1 MLIRRAMIFLG
12 MAAVALTLMLA
23 REMRSAS
30 GPDHG
35 AVVPAGKL
43 DSARWSDG
51 TLTIANLG
59 HSTLLMDWFGTRVI
73 SDPTLFNQVGLSL
86 DSLLTIGPR
95 RRVAPPLTP
104 AQLRNV
110 DVILITHAHMDHLD
124 LPSLRALPKRAVVV
138 ACSGCASLIRPLGFI
153 DVRELEWG
161 EHIEVRGLSVT
172 AMGARHWGVRWPPL
186 GRAYGYNSYVLE
198 RGGVRMLLACDSAL
212 TPLFASLVSDPPDI
226 AAFSIAA
233 YDPWIRNHANPEQ
246 VWEMFQQ
253 TGARYLI
260 PIHWGTFRLSKEPM
274 EEPMRRMLAAAGP
287 QAGRLILRQIGV
299 AWTLPPVARHE
310 AVDSATAF
318 PRRAKRR

>member
-1 MLIRRAMIFLG
+1 MLIHRAMIFLG
-12 MAAVALTLMLA
+12 VAAMALTLTLA

-30 GPDHG
+30 DPDDG
-35 AVVPAGKL
+35 TVTPAGKL
-43 DSARWSDG
+43 DPARWSDR

-59 HSTLLMDWFGTRVI
+59 HSALLIDWFGTRVI

-95 RRVAPPLTP
+95 RKVALPLTP
-104 AQLRNV
+104 AQLRNI

-124 LPSLRALPKRAVVV
+124 LPSLRALPKHAVVV

-161 EHIEVRGLSVT
+161 EHIEVRGLRVT
-172 AMGARHWGVRWPPL
+172 AMGARHWGMRWPPL
-186 GRAYGYNSYVLE
+186 GRSYGYNSYVLE
-198 RGGVRMLLACDSAL
+198 SGGVRMLLACDSAL
-212 TPLFASLVSDPPDI
+212 TPLFASLASDPPDI

-233 YDPWIRNHANPEQ
+233 YDPWIRSHANPEQ
-246 VWEMFQQ
+246 VWKMFQQ

-274 EEPMRRMLAAAGP
+274 DEPMRRMLAVAGP
-287 QAGRLILRQIGV
+287 EAERVILRQIGI
-299 AWTLPPVARHE
+299 AWTLPVAPHE
-310 AVDSATAF
+310 TVDSATAF
-318 PRRAKRR
+318 QQRAKSR